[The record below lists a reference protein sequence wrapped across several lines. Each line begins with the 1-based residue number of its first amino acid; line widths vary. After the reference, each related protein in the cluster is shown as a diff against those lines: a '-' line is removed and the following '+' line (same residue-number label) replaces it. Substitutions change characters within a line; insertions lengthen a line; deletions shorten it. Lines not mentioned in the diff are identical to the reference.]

1 MRLITSNK
9 PLDIQ
14 GKILTRS
21 ELTNAFENLEKRR
34 QNVLE
39 TFNQQLDE
47 PFREKKKKSK
57 FNRDVMKDP
66 LFKILQTNQ

>member
-1 MRLITSNK
+1 MGLINDENHETMPPAEMISKDFVDLRSYMPKLSFTSDKKMRLISSNK

-34 QNVLE
+34 
-39 TFNQQLDE
+39 
-47 PFREKKKKSK
+47 
-57 FNRDVMKDP
+57 
-66 LFKILQTNQ
+66 